1 MRLVVKFRDGYTN
14 IVADRLE
21 REDDVVY
28 AYRMV
33 DVPVSDSGNCFL
45 IQDKVLAG
53 VFDLGSI
60 EYMYLSEKKEDKK

>member
-14 IVADRLE
+14 IEADRLE

-33 DVPVSDSGNCFL
+33 AVPVSESLFVE
-45 IQDKVLAG
+45 DKILVG
-53 VFDLGSI
+53 VFDLGTI
-60 EYMYLSEKKEDKK
+60 DYLYLSEKKEDKK